1 MSIFDE
7 LTGGSTASC
16 KICAYLDGRPVDEVT
31 EFQRA
36 MALPIDEVSNQRVV
50 EVLKTRG
57 VTITESSVRRHRRN
71 HLDVC

>member
-7 LTGGSTASC
+7 LTGGSTAAC
-16 KICAYLDGRPVDEVT
+16 KICAYLDARPVIEVADFQKAMALPVDEV
-31 EFQRA
+31 
-36 MALPIDEVSNQRVV
+36 SNMRVV